1 MRTEDRVRRE
11 HDAIALRGFREG
23 QRILNLGKHAQT
35 NMPSPGSAN
44 SSSPIC
50 SKVRATLSGA
60 SRRMFN
66 GGAISGGTG

>member
-1 MRTEDRVRRE
+1 MRTEDRARRE

-23 QRILNLGKHAQT
+23 QRILNMREGRHM

-50 SKVRATLSGA
+50 SKAPTTLSRA
-60 SRRMFN
+60 SHRMFN